1 VTPIDQFAWE
11 RDALILKSPDA
22 VTAAG
27 IALEESK
34 ASVEEQM
41 DEAYEYLRLRFSKW
55 LADDAAGLDFR
66 DELGSLL
73 DSALPLFEK
82 RKRLDILLEPHVSGW
97 VTTSVTEER
106 KALSLLRLDC
116 ISLPKEQCTGV
127 CRLSG
132 EGEGE
137 GAGDRCL
144 IHAPTRDAGVSPV
157 RIFTAKLSDELLR
170 YSAKQR
176 ELLTDRILTIRAPKG
191 AVRIGDELY
200 LATKSRETAADVL
213 RRLGFADTA
222 ATSFPEEVLSLAGA
236 EEAEEDVMDPMA
248 LPTDWA
254 FELPSADLEEDARG
268 LSFAAATGK
277 PLSAWA
283 KLIEDRRRR
292 LGLPAD
298 VPFNWSLQDLY
309 VIASLTKANLLFV
322 ERTGSAVTVSQWI
335 SPPVTDPKPA
345 QPVFMIF
352 WGPAQVTLT
361 RGKSYIFLERDLP
374 VDLRNAIDGG
384 AALTEEEAR
393 GFPAAPPQPILP
405 SQVLPPPP
413 SYPPPP
419 LKSASVLPPPP
430 YPPPPMKSASVLPPP
445 SYPPPVQKVATAAL
459 PPPPPVQKA
468 ASVLP
473 PPAGPPPPVQKAASV
488 LPPPAGPPPPL
499 PQEKPSV
506 VAQPPRVEAKEEE
519 KDEEE
524 ESPEENLLAGVEL
537 EEGGAPPAD
546 G

>member
-27 IALEESK
+27 AALEESK

-73 DSALPLFEK
+73 DSGLPLFEK

-97 VTTSVTEER
+97 VMTSVTEER
-106 KALSLLRLDC
+106 KALSLLRSDC

-132 EGEGE
+132 EGEG
-137 GAGDRCL
+137 DRCL
-144 IHAPTRDAGVSPV
+144 IHAPTRNAGVSPI

-176 ELLTDRILTIRAPKG
+176 ELLTDRVLTIRAPKG

-200 LATKSRETAADVL
+200 LATRSRETASDVL

-236 EEAEEDVMDPMA
+236 EEAEEEVMDPMA
-248 LPTDWA
+248 LPTNWTFD
-254 FELPSADLEEDARG
+254 LPSVALEEDPRG

-277 PLSAWA
+277 PLPAWA
-283 KLIEDRRRR
+283 KLVEDRRRR
-292 LGLPAD
+292 LGLPTE

-322 ERTGSAVTVSQWI
+322 ERAESAVTVTQWI
-335 SPPVTDPKPA
+335 SPPATDA
-345 QPVFMIF
+345 
-352 WGPAQVTLT
+352 
-361 RGKSYIFLERDLP
+361 
-374 VDLRNAIDGG
+374 
-384 AALTEEEAR
+384 
-393 GFPAAPPQPILP
+393 
-405 SQVLPPPP
+405 
-413 SYPPPP
+413 
-419 LKSASVLPPPP
+419 
-430 YPPPPMKSASVLPPP
+430 
-445 SYPPPVQKVATAAL
+445 
-459 PPPPPVQKA
+459 
-468 ASVLP
+468 
-473 PPAGPPPPVQKAASV
+473 
-488 LPPPAGPPPPL
+488 
-499 PQEKPSV
+499 
-506 VAQPPRVEAKEEE
+506 
-519 KDEEE
+519 
-524 ESPEENLLAGVEL
+524 
-537 EEGGAPPAD
+537 
-546 G
+546 